1 MGMRSHNFD
10 GLPVLAGMMMVI
22 PNMAI
27 HILIIQVILRHL
39 GFHWHDAL
47 LLHEVWGRIFYLVF
61 FSFIYLY
68 YWYKGRYKRVIEK
81 YNSKQDSYWKKHPF
95 VTIVVYT
102 IIDMIL
108 FGLMCIMDSII
119 VE

>member
-27 HILIIQVILRHL
+27 HILIIQEILRHV

-47 LLHEVWGRIFYLVF
+47 LLHEAWGRIFYLVF

-102 IIDMIL
+102 IVSMLL
-108 FGLMCIMDSII
+108 FGLLCIMDCII